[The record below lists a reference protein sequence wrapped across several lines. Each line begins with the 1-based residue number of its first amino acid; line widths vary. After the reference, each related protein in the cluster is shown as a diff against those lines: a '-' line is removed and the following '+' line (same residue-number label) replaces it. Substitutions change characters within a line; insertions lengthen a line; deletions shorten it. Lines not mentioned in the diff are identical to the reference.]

1 MTIGLSLLITLSV
14 LIDFAQAVVDNPAM
28 ARAPTVRR
36 PRTAPAPDDGTVP
49 AAREARGS
57 RRRRETRGKL
67 LRAAFDLMAARGMD
81 GVAVNEIT
89 EAADVGFGSF
99 YNHFESK
106 DAIHAALVDQV
117 FEGFADALDR
127 ALAGLD
133 DPAEVMAASVRHT
146 LRRARSDRTWARFL
160 IREALSERMLQRG
173 LGLRLLRDIR
183 LGQSSGRFSG
193 DDELVALLA
202 IAGTTLTAISVEV
215 QQGEAPAALA
225 PELRRRLGLPSP
237 DMPERVAAAVL
248 TFLGVPVAEA
258 RRIARRA
265 LPPIDAVGPDGA

>member
-1 MTIGLSLLITLSV
+1 M
-14 LIDFAQAVVDNPAM
+14 IDLTQEVVDNPSM
-28 ARAPTVRR
+28 ARTSTVRR
-36 PRTAPAPDDGTVP
+36 PRTPPVPETTAEAP
-49 AAREARGS
+49 AREARGS

-67 LRAAFDLMAARGMD
+67 LRAAFELMAERGMD

-106 DAIHAALVDQV
+106 DAIHAALVEQV
-117 FEGFADALDR
+117 FEGYADALDR
-127 ALAGLD
+127 ALADLG

-146 LRRARSDRTWARFL
+146 LRRARVDRTWARFL

-215 QQGEAPAALA
+215 QHGESPAALS

-237 DMPERVAAAVL
+237 EMPERVAAAVL
-248 TFLGVPVAEA
+248 TFLGVPAAEA
-258 RRIARRA
+258 RRIARRP
-265 LPPIDAVGPDGA
+265 LPPIEADGPESA

>member
-1 MTIGLSLLITLSV
+1 M
-14 LIDFAQAVVDNPAM
+14 IDFAQEVVDNPRM
-28 ARAPTVRR
+28 ARAVTVRR
-36 PRTAPAPDDGTVP
+36 PRTRPAPDAGASAP
-49 AAREARGS
+49 AREARGS

-67 LRAAFDLMAARGMD
+67 LRAAFELMAARGMD

-99 YNHFESK
+99 YNHFKSK
-106 DAIHAALVDQV
+106 DAIHAALVEQV
-117 FEGFADALDR
+117 FEGYADALDR
-127 ALAGLD
+127 ALAGLE

-146 LRRARSDRTWARFL
+146 LRRARADRTWARFL

-215 QQGEAPAALA
+215 QHGESPSTTLGAD
-225 PELRRRLGLPSP
+225 LRRRLGLPSP
-237 DMPERVAAAVL
+237 EMPERVAAAVL
-248 TFLGVPVAEA
+248 TFLGVPAAEA
-258 RRIARRA
+258 RRIARRE
-265 LPPIDAVGPDGA
+265 LPPIDADGPEQA

>member
-1 MTIGLSLLITLSV
+1 M
-14 LIDFAQAVVDNPAM
+14 IDLTQEVVDNPAM
-28 ARAPTVRR
+28 ARTSTVRR
-36 PRTAPAPDDGTVP
+36 PRTPPVPEAPAEAP
-49 AAREARGS
+49 AREARGS

-67 LRAAFDLMAARGMD
+67 LRAAFELMATRGMD

-106 DAIHAALVDQV
+106 DAIHAALVEQV
-117 FEGFADALDR
+117 FEGYADALDR
-127 ALAGLD
+127 ALADLG

-146 LRRARSDRTWARFL
+146 LRRARVDRTWARFL

-215 QQGEAPAALA
+215 QHGESPAALS

-237 DMPERVAAAVL
+237 EMPERVAAAVL
-248 TFLGVPVAEA
+248 TFLGVPAAEA
-258 RRIARRA
+258 RRIARRP
-265 LPPIDAVGPDGA
+265 LPPIEADGPESA

>member
-1 MTIGLSLLITLSV
+1 M
-14 LIDFAQAVVDNPAM
+14 IDFAQELMDNPPM
-28 ARAPTVRR
+28 ARASTVRR
-36 PRTAPAPDDGTVP
+36 PRTPPAAEATEATP
-49 AAREARGS
+49 AREARGS

-67 LRAAFDLMAARGMD
+67 LRAAFELMAERGMD

-106 DAIHAALVDQV
+106 DAIHAALVEQV
-117 FEGFADALDR
+117 FEGYADALDR
-127 ALAGLD
+127 ALAGLE

-183 LGQSSGRFSG
+183 LGQSSGRFAG

-215 QQGEAPAALA
+215 QHGASPSALG

-237 DMPERVAAAVL
+237 EMPERVAAAVL
-248 TFLGVPVAEA
+248 TFLGVPGVEA
-258 RRIARRA
+258 RRIARRP
-265 LPPIDAVGPDGA
+265 LPPIEADGPEQA

>member
-1 MTIGLSLLITLSV
+1 M
-14 LIDFAQAVVDNPAM
+14 IDLTQEVVDNPAM
-28 ARAPTVRR
+28 ARTSTVRR
-36 PRTAPAPDDGTVP
+36 PRTPPVPEAPAEAP
-49 AAREARGS
+49 AREARGS

-67 LRAAFDLMAARGMD
+67 LRAAFELMAARGMD

-106 DAIHAALVDQV
+106 DAIHAALVEQV
-117 FEGFADALDR
+117 FEGYADALDR
-127 ALAGLD
+127 ALAGLE

-146 LRRARSDRTWARFL
+146 LRRARADRTWARFL

-215 QQGEAPAALA
+215 QHGESPSTTLGAD
-225 PELRRRLGLPSP
+225 LRRRLGLPSP
-237 DMPERVAAAVL
+237 EMPERVAAAVL
-248 TFLGVPVAEA
+248 TFLGVPAAEA
-258 RRIARRA
+258 RRIARRE
-265 LPPIDAVGPDGA
+265 LPPIDADGPEQA

>member
-1 MTIGLSLLITLSV
+1 M
-14 LIDFAQAVVDNPAM
+14 IDLVQEVVDNPAM
-28 ARAPTVRR
+28 ARTSRARS
-36 PRTAPAPDDGTVP
+36 PRNTPAPDP
-49 AAREARGS
+49 AAAAPAREARGS

-67 LRAAFDLMAARGMD
+67 LRAAFELMAARGMD

-106 DAIHAALVDQV
+106 DAIHAALVEQV
-117 FEGFADALDR
+117 FEGYADALDR
-127 ALAGLD
+127 ALADLE

-146 LRRARSDRTWARFL
+146 LRRARADRTWARFL

-215 QQGEAPAALA
+215 QHGESPAALS

-237 DMPERVAAAVL
+237 EMPERVAAAVL
-248 TFLGVPVAEA
+248 TFLGVPAAEA
-258 RRIARRA
+258 RRIARRP
-265 LPPIDAVGPDGA
+265 LPPIEADGPESA

>member
-1 MTIGLSLLITLSV
+1 MPRR
-14 LIDFAQAVVDNPAM
+14 PAA
-28 ARAPTVRR
+28 ARPTPDPAPT
-36 PRTAPAPDDGTVP
+36 
-49 AAREARGS
+49 REARGS

-67 LRAAFDLMAARGMD
+67 LRAAFELMARRGMD

-106 DAIHAALVDQV
+106 DAIHDALVEHV
-117 FEGFADALDR
+117 FEGYADALDR
-127 ALAGLD
+127 ALAGVE

-146 LRRARSDRTWARFL
+146 LRRAEQDDTWARFL

-183 LGQSSGRFSG
+183 RGQDSGRFTG

-202 IAGTTLTAISVEV
+202 VAGTTLTAISVHV
-215 QQGEAPAALA
+215 QHRTGAAGTLPA
-225 PELRRRLGLPSP
+225 ELRRRLGLPGRAL
-237 DMPERVAAAVL
+237 PERVALAVL
-248 TFLGVPVAEA
+248 RFLGVPDADA

-265 LPPIDAVGPDGA
+265 LPPLEPEPPFDA

>member
-1 MTIGLSLLITLSV
+1 M
-14 LIDFAQAVVDNPAM
+14 IDLVQEVVDNPAM
-28 ARAPTVRR
+28 ARTSPARR
-36 PRTAPAPDDGTVP
+36 PRNTPAPEP
-49 AAREARGS
+49 EAAAPAREARGS

-67 LRAAFDLMAARGMD
+67 LRAAFELMATRGMD

-106 DAIHAALVDQV
+106 DAIHAALVEQV
-117 FEGFADALDR
+117 FEGYADALDR
-127 ALAGLD
+127 ALADLE

-146 LRRARSDRTWARFL
+146 LRRARADRTWARFL

-215 QQGEAPAALA
+215 QHGESPATTLGAD
-225 PELRRRLGLPSP
+225 LRRRLGLPSP
-237 DMPERVAAAVL
+237 EMPERVAAAVL
-248 TFLGVPVAEA
+248 TFLGVPAAEA
-258 RRIARRA
+258 RRIARRP
-265 LPPIDAVGPDGA
+265 LPPIEADGPEAA

>member
-1 MTIGLSLLITLSV
+1 M
-14 LIDFAQAVVDNPAM
+14 IDLTQEVVDNPSM
-28 ARAPTVRR
+28 ARTSTVRR
-36 PRTAPAPDDGTVP
+36 PRTPPVPETTAEAP
-49 AAREARGS
+49 AREARGS

-67 LRAAFDLMAARGMD
+67 LRAAFELMAERGMD

-106 DAIHAALVDQV
+106 DAIHAALVEQV
-117 FEGFADALDR
+117 FEGYADALDR
-127 ALAGLD
+127 ALADLG

-146 LRRARSDRTWARFL
+146 LRRARVDRTWARFL

-202 IAGTTLTAISVEV
+202 IAGKTLTAISVEV
-215 QQGEAPAALA
+215 QHGESPAALS

-237 DMPERVAAAVL
+237 EMPERVAAAVL
-248 TFLGVPVAEA
+248 TFLGVPAAEA
-258 RRIARRA
+258 RRIARRP
-265 LPPIDAVGPDGA
+265 LPPIEADGPESA

>member
-1 MTIGLSLLITLSV
+1 M
-14 LIDFAQAVVDNPAM
+14 IDLTQEVVDNPSM
-28 ARAPTVRR
+28 ARTSTVRR
-36 PRTAPAPDDGTVP
+36 PRTPPVPETTAEAP
-49 AAREARGS
+49 AREARGS

-67 LRAAFDLMAARGMD
+67 LRAAFELMATRGMD

-106 DAIHAALVDQV
+106 DAIHAALVEQV
-117 FEGFADALDR
+117 FEGYADALDR
-127 ALAGLD
+127 ALADLG

-146 LRRARSDRTWARFL
+146 LRRAREDRTWARFL

-215 QQGEAPAALA
+215 QHGESPAALS

-237 DMPERVAAAVL
+237 EMPERVAAAVL
-248 TFLGVPVAEA
+248 TFLGVPAAEA
-258 RRIARRA
+258 RRIARRP
-265 LPPIDAVGPDGA
+265 LPPIEADGPESA

>member
-1 MTIGLSLLITLSV
+1 M
-14 LIDFAQAVVDNPAM
+14 IDLTQEVVDNPSM
-28 ARAPTVRR
+28 ARTSTVRR
-36 PRTAPAPDDGTVP
+36 PRTPPVPETTAEAP
-49 AAREARGS
+49 AREARGS
-57 RRRRETRGKL
+57 RRRRETRGRL
-67 LRAAFDLMAARGMD
+67 LRAAVELMAERGMD

-106 DAIHAALVDQV
+106 DAIHAALVEQV
-117 FEGFADALDR
+117 FEGYADALDR
-127 ALAGLD
+127 ALADLG

-146 LRRARSDRTWARFL
+146 LRRAREDRTWARFL

-183 LGQSSGRFSG
+183 LGQLSGRFSG

-215 QQGEAPAALA
+215 QHGESPAALSS
-225 PELRRRLGLPSP
+225 ELRRRLGLPSP
-237 DMPERVAAAVL
+237 EMPERVAAAVL
-248 TFLGVPVAEA
+248 TFLGVPAAEA
-258 RRIARRA
+258 RRIARRP
-265 LPPIDAVGPDGA
+265 LPPIEADGPESA

>member
-1 MTIGLSLLITLSV
+1 M
-14 LIDFAQAVVDNPAM
+14 IDFVQEVVDNPVM
-28 ARAPTVRR
+28 ARTSTVRR
-36 PRTAPAPDDGTVP
+36 PRTPLAADATTAAP
-49 AAREARGS
+49 AREARGS

-67 LRAAFDLMAARGMD
+67 LRAAFELMAARGMD

-117 FEGFADALDR
+117 FEGYADALDH

-146 LRRARSDRTWARFL
+146 LRRARADRTWASFL

-215 QQGEAPAALA
+215 QHGGTPATLA

-237 DMPERVAAAVL
+237 DMPERIAAAVL
-248 TFLGVPVAEA
+248 TFLGVPGAEA
-258 RRIARRA
+258 RRIARRPLPAIEA
-265 LPPIDAVGPDGA
+265 LGLHGA

>member
-1 MTIGLSLLITLSV
+1 M
-14 LIDFAQAVVDNPAM
+14 IDLTQEVVDNPAM
-28 ARAPTVRR
+28 ARTSTVRR
-36 PRTAPAPDDGTVP
+36 PRTPPVPEAPAEAP
-49 AAREARGS
+49 AREARGS

-67 LRAAFDLMAARGMD
+67 LRAAFELMASRGMD

-106 DAIHAALVDQV
+106 DAIHAALVEQV
-117 FEGFADALDR
+117 FEGYADALDR
-127 ALAGLD
+127 ALADLG

-146 LRRARSDRTWARFL
+146 LRRAREDRTWARFL

-183 LGQSSGRFSG
+183 LGQLSGRFSG

-215 QQGEAPAALA
+215 QHGESPAALS

-237 DMPERVAAAVL
+237 EMPERVAAAVL
-248 TFLGVPVAEA
+248 TFLGVPAAEA
-258 RRIARRA
+258 RRIARRP
-265 LPPIDAVGPDGA
+265 LPPIEADGPESA